1 MDVLSKNLS
10 ALLERAALPLHER
23 NFSEI
28 VIYGAGNC
36 GRNLARIARS
46 QGIRVLA
53 FLDSRAASISGIEG
67 TPCHLPTGEESRSF
81 AGRGIPAVIAV
92 FNYGADPTPI
102 ITLLKEVGYAS
113 IISYF
118 EIHERLG
125 MSPQFWLAS
134 RLGLYEKRKEI
145 LQGLEYFKDPVSRQV
160 YHDHL
165 AIRMTHD
172 QSLMASPAVETQYA
186 PRDLPPPRQPM
197 RLVDGGAFIGDTVD
211 FFLDSG
217 FRMEAVAAFEP
228 DMVNFKKLVDASERY
243 RAEGIKTLLYPCGIG
258 GKTDMLRFQGGQGAG
273 SQLTEQGDLHVQVL
287 NLDDVLPNF
296 NPTLIKL
303 DIEGAELDALRGAS
317 RTIQQC
323 KPDLAVCVYHTPAH
337 LWEIPALIKAM
348 LPSKRLFLRSHRF
361 NGFDTVLYAVT
372 R

>member
-36 GRNLARIARS
+36 GRNLARIAKS

-53 FLDSRAASISGIEG
+53 FMDARAASISGIEG
-67 TPCHLPTGEESRSF
+67 IPCHLPTGEESRSF

-92 FNYGADPTPI
+92 FNYGADPAPI

-125 MSPQFWLAS
+125 MSPQFWLAP

-217 FRMEAVAAFEP
+217 FRIEAVAAFEP
-228 DMVNFKKLVDASERY
+228 DMINFKKLVDASARY

-258 GKTDMLRFQGGQGAG
+258 GKTDMLRFQGGQGEG
-273 SQLTEQGDLHVQVL
+273 SQLTQHGNLHVQVL
-287 NLDDVLPNF
+287 ALDDVLPNF

-303 DIEGAELDALRGAS
+303 DLEGAEPEALHGAS

-323 KPDLAVCVYHTPAH
+323 SPDLAICLYHAQGH
-337 LWEIPALIKAM
+337 LWEIPALLKDLIPDYQLK
-348 LPSKRLFLRSHRF
+348 LRYHRF
-361 NGFDTVLYAVT
+361 NGLEIVLYAT
-372 R
+372 RE